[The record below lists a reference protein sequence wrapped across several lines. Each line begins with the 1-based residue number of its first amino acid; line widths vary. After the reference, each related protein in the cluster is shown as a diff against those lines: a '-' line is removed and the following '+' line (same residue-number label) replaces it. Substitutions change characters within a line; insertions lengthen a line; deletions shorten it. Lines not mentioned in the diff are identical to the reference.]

1 MTKNSPV
8 SPYALGSTESEH
20 ERLIWQAQR
29 AAPATERLFREAGV
43 GLGQRVLDI
52 GSGVGDVA
60 ILLARLVGPSGE
72 VVGIERESTSIAK
85 ARARVAEARL
95 RNVTFTQSDVG
106 DIPGGK
112 PFDAAVGRFILMFLP
127 DPVAVLRSLVKVVRP
142 GGVLA
147 FLEPSWAPVLA
158 RLAPLP
164 LWSRTASLILD
175 TFQRTG
181 ANTEMG
187 ADMYYTFQSAGL
199 PAPTMRL
206 EMPLGK
212 DPDFA
217 EWFSGLIRTL
227 QPLMLELALPVE
239 SLGNLDTL
247 QERLQAEVDASQN
260 LAAWMA
266 PVGAWARNL
275 GDLPLGFFREQRQ
288 K

>member
-1 MTKNSPV
+1 MPDSHHP
-8 SPYALGSTESEH
+8 SPYALGSTEAEH

-29 AAPATERLFREAGV
+29 VAPATERLFREAGI

-60 ILLARLVGPSGE
+60 MLLARLVGPYGE
-72 VVGIERESTSIAK
+72 VVGIERESTSITK

-95 RNVTFTQSDVG
+95 HNVTFTQSDVG
-106 DIPGGK
+106 DIPGRK

-127 DPVAVLRSLVKVVRP
+127 DPVAVLRALGKVVRP
-142 GGVLA
+142 GGVVA
-147 FLEPSWAPVLA
+147 FLEPSWAPVLT

-164 LWSRTASLILD
+164 LWSRTAFLIRD
-175 TFQRTG
+175 TFLRTG
-181 ANTEMG
+181 ANPEMG
-187 ADMYYTFQSAGL
+187 PDMYYAFQAAEL

-217 EWFSGLIRTL
+217 EWFYGLVRTL
-227 QPLMLELALPVE
+227 QPHMLELGLPVE
-239 SLGNLDTL
+239 SLGNPDTL
-247 QERLQAEVDASQN
+247 LERLQTEVNASKS

-266 PVGAWARNL
+266 PVGAWTRK
-275 GDLPLGFFREQRQ
+275 P
-288 K
+288 